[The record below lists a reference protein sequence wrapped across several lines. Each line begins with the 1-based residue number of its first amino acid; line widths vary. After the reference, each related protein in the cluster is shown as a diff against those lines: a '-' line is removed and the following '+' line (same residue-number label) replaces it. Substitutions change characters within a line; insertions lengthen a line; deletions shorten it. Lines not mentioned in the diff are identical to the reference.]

1 VKGSSRTETPFHSR
15 LTAAPTADNR
25 APTGRLRTR
34 LGSRLRFALLSRHS
48 ELQGRGKGVSVRK
61 SGHLLIPLTFI
72 TAWYGGWVMLAV
84 FMLESF
90 PALEAYFPIGGI
102 AQLAASDVNS
112 FEPVY
117 TNIERTILS
126 AQGPIQLLFA
136 SIGALVLTVPV
147 SWVYF
152 TTSRQAHIDQ
162 SFLQTIMI
170 LPIVVTGI
178 SMIVLNSIAL
188 AFSLAGIVAA
198 VRFRFTLNQPA
209 DAMYIFVAIG
219 IGLGSGIGALGVAAV
234 ISAAFCYATLV
245 IWKLEY
251 GKTLAGPFLTMLTR
265 RDHGEDEY

>member
-1 VKGSSRTETPFHSR
+1 
-15 LTAAPTADNR
+15 
-25 APTGRLRTR
+25 
-34 LGSRLRFALLSRHS
+34 
-48 ELQGRGKGVSVRK
+48 VRK

-72 TAWYGGWVMLAV
+72 TAWYGGWVLLAV
-84 FMLESF
+84 LMLESF
-90 PALEAYFPIGGI
+90 PALAAYFPIGGI

-117 TNIERTILS
+117 TNIERTVLS

-136 SIGALVLTVPV
+136 SFGAIVLTVPV

-152 TTSRQAHIDQ
+152 TTSRQARIDQ

-198 VRFRFTLNQPA
+198 VRFRFTLNQPS